1 MGNESYV
8 DIVGIGDICV
18 ESNTGC
24 ALTLKNVQ
32 HVPNIRLNL
41 IFIHALDEE
50 CYENYLGNGKQ
61 KLVKG

>member
-41 IFIHALDEE
+41 IFIHALDKE
-50 CYENYLGNGKQ
+50 CYENHLGNGKIETR
-61 KLVKG
+61 